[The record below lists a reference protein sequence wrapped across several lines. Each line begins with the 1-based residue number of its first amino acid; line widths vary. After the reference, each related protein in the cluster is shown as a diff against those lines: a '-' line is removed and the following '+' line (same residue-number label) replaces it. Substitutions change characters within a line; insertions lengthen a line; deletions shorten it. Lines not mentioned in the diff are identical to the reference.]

1 MKAVTPQEIRE
12 MDARASAEFGVAE
25 AVLMENAG
33 RAVAE
38 TVRKEISAQ
47 NGYSRVIVLCGKGNN
62 GGDGLVAARHLCD
75 ASLDVKVLCCFKEED
90 SAKRVREQLG
100 KIKKASV
107 DFLPASLEK
116 YLEKDCIVV
125 DALLGI
131 GVSGEVKSPHAD
143 WINAINRCGHFVVS
157 VDVPSGLDALNGLPC
172 GTSVK
177 ADRTVTM
184 GLPKIGLLY
193 EKASAYTGKII
204 IADIGYPDE
213 IYDISQSRIE
223 VLAPFEAKTF
233 IPQRFNPSDK
243 RSYGHVFIVSGSS
256 LYTGA
261 GIMSARASMRAG
273 AGLVTLG
280 VPESLLSVYQSRL
293 IEEMPFPL
301 KEKGRGILGFKALPQ
316 VLNWMQKA
324 DAAVIGPGLS
334 VDSETMALVRDI
346 IKYSAGKIVLDA
358 DAITAVSENADILNF
373 SGAETVLT
381 PHAGEMARLCACT
394 KEEVEENR
402 WELALEIAE
411 KRNTTVVLKGA
422 RTVIAGKNG
431 NLFVNITG
439 NPGMATGGS
448 GDALAGII
456 GALIAQGLGSFNAS
470 VFGVFLHGVAGDI
483 AASKKGEISLIASDI
498 IYSIP
503 DAYRMLSS
511 L

>member
-1 MKAVTPQEIRE
+1 MKAVTPQEIKE
-12 MDARASAEFGVAE
+12 MDARASSEFGVAE
-25 AVLMENAG
+25 TILMENAG
-33 RAVAE
+33 KTVAE
-38 TVRKEISAQ
+38 TVKKEVSSMSETPQ
-47 NGYSRVIVLCGKGNN
+47 VVVLCGKGNN
-62 GGDGLVAARHLCD
+62 GGDGLVAARHLC
-75 ASLDVKVLCCFKEED
+75 SVFPDVKILCCFKEED
-90 SAKRVREQLG
+90 AGNNTKEQLK
-100 KIKKASV
+100 KIKKSSV
-107 DFLPASLEK
+107 DFLPDSLEK
-116 YLEKDCIVV
+116 YLGKDCIVV

-131 GVSGEVKSPHAD
+131 GVRGKVESPCSD
-143 WINAINRCGHFVVS
+143 WINTVNRSGHFVVS
-157 VDVPSGLDALNGLPC
+157 VDVPSGLDALSGLPC

-177 ADRTVTM
+177 ADVTVTM

-193 EKASAYTGKII
+193 EKASAYTGKMIV
-204 IADIGYPDE
+204 ADIGYPDE
-213 IYDISQSRIE
+213 IYNMSHSRVE
-223 VLAPFEAKTF
+223 VMTPSEAKSF
-233 IPQRFNPSDK
+233 IPKRFCPSDK

-261 GIMSARASMRAG
+261 GIMCARASMRAG

-301 KEKGRGILGFKALPQ
+301 KEKSHGILGFKALPQ
-316 VLNWMQKA
+316 ILNWTQRA

-334 VDSETMALVRDI
+334 VDSETMALVRDV
-346 IKYSAGKIVLDA
+346 IKYSTGKIVLDA
-358 DAITAVSENADILNF
+358 DAITAVSENADVLNF

-381 PHAGEMARLCACT
+381 PHAGEMARLCGCT
-394 KEEVEENR
+394 REEVEANR
-402 WELALEIAE
+402 WELALEVAE

-431 NLFVNITG
+431 SLFVNITG

-456 GALIAQGLGSFNAS
+456 GSLIAQGLGSFNAS

-498 IYSIP
+498 ISSIP
-503 DAYRMLSS
+503 DAYNMLPS

>member
-1 MKAVTPQEIRE
+1 
-12 MDARASAEFGVAE
+12 MDERASSEFGVAE

-38 TVRKEISAQ
+38 TVKQQIPAGNEHPRI
-47 NGYSRVIVLCGKGNN
+47 VVLCGKGNN
-62 GGDGLVAARHLCD
+62 GGDGLVAARRLCD
-75 ASLDVKVLCCFKEED
+75 AFPDVKILCCFKEED
-90 SAKRVREQLG
+90 AGKNTKEQLE
-100 KIKKASV
+100 KIKKSSI

-116 YLEKDCIVV
+116 YFEKDCIVV

-131 GVSGEVKSPHAD
+131 GVRGKVESPYSD
-143 WINAINRCGHFVVS
+143 WINLVNRSGHFVVS
-157 VDVPSGLDALNGLPC
+157 ADVPSGLDALSGLPC

-177 ADRTVTM
+177 ADMTVTM

-204 IADIGYPDE
+204 VADIGYPDE
-213 IYDISQSRIE
+213 IYNMSHSRVE
-223 VLAPFEAKTF
+223 VLTPSEAKSF
-233 IPQRFNPSDK
+233 VPKRFNPSDK
-243 RSYGHVFIVSGSS
+243 RSYGHIFIVSGSS

-261 GIMSARASMRAG
+261 GIMCARASMRAG

-301 KEKGRGILGFKALPQ
+301 KEKSHGILGFKALPQ
-316 VLNWMQKA
+316 ILNWTQRA

-334 VDSETMALVRDI
+334 VDSETMALVRDV
-346 IKYSAGKIVLDA
+346 IKYSTGKIVLDA
-358 DAITAVSENADILNF
+358 DAITAVSENIDILSF

-381 PHAGEMARLCACT
+381 PHAGEMARLCICT
-394 KEEVEENR
+394 KEEVEANR

-411 KRNTTVVLKGA
+411 KRNTTIVLKGA

-431 NLFVNITG
+431 TLFVNITG

-483 AASKKGEISLIASDI
+483 AASRKGEISLIASDI
-498 IYSIP
+498 ISSIP
-503 DAYRMLSS
+503 DAYNMLSS